1 MKKRKQNQSLC
12 GVFLAVFTV
21 LGLLTVTTSW
31 LSDLSIKKTLFELG
45 LALLTSLGVCWV
57 IIDNRK

>member
-1 MKKRKQNQSLC
+1 MKKRKPRQSLC
-12 GVFLAVFTV
+12 GVFIAVFTI
-21 LGLLTVTTSW
+21 LALLTVTTSW

-45 LALLTSLGVCWV
+45 LALLTALGVCWV